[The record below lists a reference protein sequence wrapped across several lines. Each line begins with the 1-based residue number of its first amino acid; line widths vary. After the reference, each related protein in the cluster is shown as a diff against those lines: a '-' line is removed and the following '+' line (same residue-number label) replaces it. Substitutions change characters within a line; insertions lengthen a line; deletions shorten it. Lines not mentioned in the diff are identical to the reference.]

1 MFPSFHWVASDMLCI
16 GEHKLS
22 PEERLLQLRKEER
35 YCCLFSWF
43 IDGTHGTLLIP
54 PGLCSSS
61 SSFLMTSF
69 LQESF
74 IIAWPLFFI
83 QNLSTVFWFA
93 KVVQANS
100 CPNFTTN
107 WTTTAY
113 VVSMC
118 FKVNIHT
125 HYLMIFSCIYIRTI
139 LYAHIMPR
147 TVYLICSLSLSQC
160 AHLNATLFWL
170 VLFRLVLYAIFS
182 AQFNITGGESR
193 WNVGPLSPS
202 FFLDHPTVRFLM
214 PWRWQ
219 QEFQN
224 VFFRSMQS
232 MAAVVLLR
240 ISVGSF
246 PSLQLGF
253 LMLS

>member
-54 PGLCSSS
+54 PGLCSSY

-139 LYAHIMPR
+139 LYTHIMPR

-193 WNVGPLSPS
+193 WNVGPFLLASFWTIQRSVFWCHEGGSRNFRMFFFGPCKAWPLS
-202 FFLDHPTVRFLM
+202 FCY
-214 PWRWQ
+214 
-219 QEFQN
+219 
-224 VFFRSMQS
+224 
-232 MAAVVLLR
+232 VL
-240 ISVGSF
+240 V
-246 PSLQLGF
+246 
-253 LMLS
+253 